1 MMLEQ
6 HGIAPWTLKPL
17 YLKCVWTMVLFL
29 WENFVQEKL
38 TYFFHYTIA
47 FFCWKGPKFF
57 SVFKR
62 KEIFLLHALKE
73 QNTTSSDDY
82 NP

>member
-47 FFCWKGPKFF
+47 FFVEKGLQVFF
-57 SVFKR
+57 SV
-62 KEIFLLHALKE
+62 
-73 QNTTSSDDY
+73 
-82 NP
+82 